1 MNTFKRP
8 ELFLLAFLVLLFP
21 GATIAQTSSEVRA
34 NSSLAPW
41 IGEWT
46 IIEDRSADRTIE
58 TNLSAIV
65 EIRQTAD
72 GKGLEIVR
80 KMPQGPDVKEVLV
93 PDGTRRPVDAK
104 NCSGWQIARLIPE
117 AGAIISSSEM
127 SCKDSGSFTTSN
139 LKMILANDQMVDIL
153 GIKTSGQTRI
163 ATRRLRFEQET
174 TSAEEPRSHVA
185 AMAARATAAAP
196 WNLNIIA
203 RLSAIADTP
212 VLEAALLERNDR
224 LNVTAK
230 SLRQMEADKIPKEI
244 IDLLVALAF
253 PDKFDI
259 QKNGRIALRPW
270 SGSSS
275 AGYSNY
281 AYVPSVGYYPGA
293 FYNCFSPYGYGGY
306 GYLGLL
312 SPGSCW
318 SYYSPFW
325 WDYPVYF
332 IRSGGV
338 ENNARLSAH
347 RGYVQIEPVETGRH
361 ARPRQG
367 FGSSGRYSGSSQV
380 YNPTVDASSG
390 GSSSSGGGTS
400 SGGASSGGASASPG
414 GYSSGSNGGGK
425 AVPR

>member
-8 ELFLLAFLVLLFP
+8 ELLLLAFLVFLFP
-21 GATIAQTSSEVRA
+21 GTTVAQNSSEVRA

-46 IIEDRSADRTIE
+46 IVEDQSADRTNE
-58 TNLSAIV
+58 TSLSALV

-93 PDGTRRPVDAK
+93 PDGTRRPIDAK
-104 NCSGWQIARLIPE
+104 NCSGWQIAQLVPE

-127 SCKDSGSFTTSN
+127 NCKDSGSFTTSN

-153 GIKTSGQTRI
+153 GIKTAGQTRI

-174 TSAEEPRSHVA
+174 TSAEDSRSRMTAMVA
-185 AMAARATAAAP
+185 RTAAAAS
-196 WNLNIIA
+196 WNLNTIA
-203 RLSAIADTP
+203 RLSGFVDTP
-212 VLEAALLERNDR
+212 VLEAALLERNVQ
-224 LNVTAK
+224 LSVTAK
-230 SLRQMEADKIPKEI
+230 SLKQMEADKIPKEI

-259 QKNGRIALRPW
+259 QTNGRIALRPW

-275 AGYSNY
+275 AGYSTNAY
-281 AYVPSVGYYPGA
+281 APSVGYYPGA

-306 GYLGLL
+306 GYMGLL

-347 RGYVQIEPVETGRH
+347 RGYVQIEPAETGRH

-390 GSSSSGGGTS
+390 GSSSSGGGSSSGS
-400 SGGASSGGASASPG
+400 SGGAGASPG
-414 GYSSGSNGGGK
+414 GYSSGSSGGGK

>member
-1 MNTFKRP
+1 MNNFKRS
-8 ELFLLAFLVLLFP
+8 ELLLLAFLVLLFP
-21 GATIAQTSSEVRA
+21 GSAVAQTSSEVRA

-41 IGEWT
+41 IGKWT
-46 IIEDRSADRTIE
+46 IIEDRSADRTNE
-58 TNLSAIV
+58 TNLSVIV
-65 EIRQTAD
+65 EIRRTAD
-72 GKGLEIVR
+72 NKGLEIVR
-80 KMPQGPDVKEVLV
+80 KIPQGPDVKEVLV
-93 PDGTRRPVDAK
+93 PDGTRRPVDEK
-104 NCSGWQIARLIPE
+104 NCSGWQIAQLIPE

-153 GIKTSGQTRI
+153 GIKTAGQTRI

-174 TSAEEPRSHVA
+174 TSAEDSRSRMT
-185 AMAARATAAAP
+185 AMMARTAAAAP
-196 WNLNIIA
+196 WNLNTIA
-203 RLSAIADTP
+203 RLSGIVDTP
-212 VLEAALLERNDR
+212 VLEAALLERNVR
-224 LNVTAK
+224 LSITAK

-253 PDKFDI
+253 PNKFDI
-259 QKNGRIALRPW
+259 QKNGQIALRPW

-275 AGYSNY
+275 AGYSSY
-281 AYVPSVGYYPGA
+281 AYTPSVGYYPGA
-293 FYNCFSPYGYGGY
+293 FYNCFSPYDYGGY
-306 GYLGLL
+306 GYIGLL

-338 ENNARLSAH
+338 ENNARLSAY
-347 RGYVQIEPVETGRH
+347 RGYVQIKSVETGRH